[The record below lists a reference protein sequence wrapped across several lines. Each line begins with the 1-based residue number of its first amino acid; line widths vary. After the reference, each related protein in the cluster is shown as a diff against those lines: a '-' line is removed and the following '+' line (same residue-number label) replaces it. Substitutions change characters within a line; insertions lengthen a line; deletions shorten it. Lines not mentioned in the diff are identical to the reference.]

1 MNTEVPKKKITLPGL
16 RKLFRLYSYI
26 RPYKYEYALG
36 LLFLVGSSSA
46 SLAFPKLLGELVDLG
61 NQGKLA
67 QEINRIALLL
77 IAVLVGQSVFSYFR
91 VYLFVSVAEKT
102 LADLRQ
108 STFNHLIR
116 LPMKFFQF
124 RRVES

>member
-1 MNTEVPKKKITLPGL
+1 MEEQKQKITLTGL
-16 RKLFRLYSYI
+16 RKLFKLYSYI

-36 LLFLVGSSSA
+36 LLFLLGSSGA

-77 IAVLVGQSVFSYFR
+77 LAVLVAQSVCSYFR
-91 VYLFVSVAEKT
+91 IYLFVNVAE
-102 LADLRQ
+102 
-108 STFNHLIR
+108 IR
-116 LPMKFFQF
+116 LGNP
-124 RRVES
+124 